1 MKVTY
6 SLSDLNTVA
15 SSILSEAKTKTLLF
29 YGEMGIG
36 KTTLIKELAKQLGVR
51 DTLSSPTFSIV
62 NEYNLPN
69 DIIYHFDFYRLNQE
83 SEAMDFGV
91 EEYFYSGHWNFVEWP
106 EKVKNLLPQES
117 TKIELTKNNDGSRT
131 LNITPVN

>member
-62 NEYNLPN
+62 NEYDLPN